1 MDVIKT
7 SLIIAIAITAYYLLM
22 QWPQESSNQIS
33 ENYNTS
39 NGIPINDSEY
49 LQSKPD
55 SSLNDSPSL
64 SAMSKIGT
72 DKEVKIDEPEG
83 AIFTIENEDIFLEV
97 DATSGKIFR
106 SMFKDIKVSLGSESP
121 LPLLGAD
128 GKNSYFANSGFID
141 EEENS
146 YIYPNFTNSFS
157 ASNNDGSTTFT
168 LTGEND
174 GLFITKEI
182 TLARSG
188 YEIIIEDKITSS
200 NNQPS
205 ANVVPYAVIETETPR
220 QKDLGFFSP
229 ERFAYHGPVFSTAE
243 DKYEKYG
250 FDDLA
255 DDAYSQTSKEGWVAI
270 IQHYFLAAWVPE
282 QQKDSKL
289 QGRYTS
295 SSDRYSVGY
304 TGEKT
309 LLRSGGSVFYKNTLY
324 VGPKLPEQLTEI
336 QENLSLTVDYG
347 FLWWLGKPMY
357 WLLDLGNSIFNNWGL
372 AIIFLTV
379 VIKLLT
385 WPLSAKAYVSMGNLR
400 KLQPKMALLQEKHG
414 DNKQA
419 MSQELMELYKK
430 EGVNPL
436 GGCLPMVLQMP
447 FFLAFYW
454 VLLETVELRHSPLFW
469 IDDLSAMDPYFIL
482 PILNAAGMF
491 LSQKLTPTP
500 PNADPM
506 QAQMM
511 KVFPLVFAFMFAW
524 FPSGLVLYWTMN
536 MAIQILQQWWYSR
549 QAAQVS
555 FDRR

>member
-1 MDVIKT
+1 
-7 SLIIAIAITAYYLLM
+7 M
-22 QWPQESSNQIS
+22 QWPQEPLSQIS
-33 ENYNTS
+33 EDYNTN
-39 NGIPINDSEY
+39 NGVTLDDSEY

-55 SSLNDSPSL
+55 TSLNDSPSL

-72 DKEVKIDEPEG
+72 DKEVKINEPEG

-141 EEENS
+141 EEKNS

-188 YEIIIEDKITSS
+188 YEIIVEDKITSS
-200 NNQPS
+200 NNQPN

-229 ERFAYHGPVFSTAE
+229 ERFAYHGPVFSTAQE
-243 DKYEKYG
+243 KYEKYG

-270 IQHYFLAAWVPE
+270 IQHYFLAAWVPG
-282 QQKDSKL
+282 QQEDSKL

-295 SSDRYSVGY
+295 SNDRYSVGY

-482 PILNAAGMF
+482 PILNAGGMF

-511 KVFPLVFAFMFAW
+511 KVFPLVFALMFAW

-549 QAAQVS
+549 QAA
-555 FDRR
+555 

>member
-7 SLIIAIAITAYYLLM
+7 SLISAIAITFYYLLL
-22 QWPQESSNQIS
+22 QWPQGSDMQANNIYEDNKRLSIDS
-33 ENYNTS
+33 
-39 NGIPINDSEY
+39 SEY
-49 LQSKPD
+49 LQTKP
-55 SSLNDSPSL
+55 LLQPNDTPSL
-64 SAMSKIGT
+64 SAMTEQETVEDVSVDG
-72 DKEVKIDEPEG
+72 V
-83 AIFTIENEDIFLEV
+83 IFTIENEDLILEIDGSNGRIFKSL
-97 DATSGKIFR
+97 
-106 SMFKDIKVSLGSESP
+106 FKGVKETLGSEKP

-128 GKNSYFANSGFID
+128 DQNSYFANSGFFD
-141 EEENS
+141 DVKNS
-146 YIYPNFTNSFS
+146 YIYPNFTKMVPAEND
-157 ASNNDGSTTFT
+157 DGSVTYIFS
-168 LTGEND
+168 GESE
-174 GLFITKEI
+174 GLFLSKEI
-182 TLARSG
+182 TLAERG
-188 YEIIIEDKITSS
+188 YEIKVEDGIRSDGNREST
-200 NNQPS
+200 
-205 ANVVPYAVIETETPR
+205 NVVPYAVIESESP
-220 QKDLGFFSP
+220 QKKDLGFFSP
-229 ERFAYHGPVFSTAE
+229 ERFAYHGPVFSTAQE
-243 DKYEKYG
+243 KYEKYG

-270 IQHYFLAAWVPE
+270 IQHYFLAAWVPG
-282 QQKDSKL
+282 QQEDSKL

-295 SSDRYSVGY
+295 SNDRYSVGY

-482 PILNAAGMF
+482 PILNAGGMF

-549 QAAQVS
+549 QAT
-555 FDRR
+555 